1 MRSARSAPNWARVRT
16 DAAAGIMPTRQR
28 ERGGGART
36 LRLSA
41 YAKVNLGLEILGR
54 RPDGYHEIIS
64 VTQMISLADT
74 VEMQPGGPFEIDMRP
89 ALVDDGENLAGR
101 AGHAL
106 ALAAG
111 LAPTGHLTVRKRI
124 PLAAGLGGG
133 SSNAAATLR
142 LLDRAWRT
150 DLGDARLS
158 EIGRT
163 LGSDVPLFIGGA
175 ANLISGRGEI
185 VEPLPC
191 PPTFWVVLVT
201 PDGSPPDKTRALY
214 RALAHD
220 DLSDGIRTLALAD
233 SLRAGQHVHD
243 ELLVNGFDRAADR
256 VYADF
261 PSLRARLTDL
271 LQHPVHLTGAG
282 PTLFAIYARSD
293 EARAAAREAQRRRV
307 PVRVASAIVGR
318 PRIRASRV
326 ALAR

>member
-1 MRSARSAPNWARVRT
+1 
-16 DAAAGIMPTRQR
+16 
-28 ERGGGART
+28 

-54 RPDGYHEIIS
+54 RPDGYHEVVS
-64 VTQMISLADT
+64 VTQTISLADT
-74 VEMQPGGPFEIDMRP
+74 VEIRPGGAFEVEMRP
-89 ALVDDGENLAGR
+89 ALVDDEENLAGR

-111 LAPTGHLTVRKRI
+111 VPPSGQLMVRKRI

-133 SSNAAATLR
+133 SSDAAAALR

-158 EIGRT
+158 EIGGM

-175 ANLISGRGEI
+175 TNLIRGRGER

-201 PDGSPPDKTRALY
+201 PDGSPPDKTRAVY
-214 RALAHD
+214 RALAPD
-220 DLSDGIRTLALAD
+220 DLSDGMRTLALAD
-233 SLRAGQHVHD
+233 SLRAGQHVRD
-243 ELLVNGFDRAADR
+243 ELLVNGFDRPADH
-256 VYADF
+256 VYAEF
-261 PSLRARLTDL
+261 SSLRARLADV
-271 LQHPVHLTGAG
+271 LQRPVHLTGAG
-282 PTLFAIYARSD
+282 PTLFAIYGQSD
-293 EARAAAREAQRRRV
+293 EARAAAREVQRRRV
-307 PVRVASAIVGR
+307 PATVASAIVGR